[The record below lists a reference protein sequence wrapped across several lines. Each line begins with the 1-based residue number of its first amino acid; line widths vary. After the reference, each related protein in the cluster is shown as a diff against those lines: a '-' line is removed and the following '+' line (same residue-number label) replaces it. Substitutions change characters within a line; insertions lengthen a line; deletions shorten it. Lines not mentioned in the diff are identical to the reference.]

1 MPIIQNNEVVNG
13 SLAQVIVISTVNGV
27 QQITDVYQLRQL
39 EATINFNNV
48 EVNRLGTTAPMYL
61 QRGWT
66 GTGTMSFFYGSNIL
80 ARLVEQ
86 YIDDNLQ
93 VQFDVVVTNEDPN
106 SSSVIGSQIVQLHNC
121 KPESFDLV
129 MIDVDSDFLTNDFDF
144 VFEDVSILKHW
155 DFAQ

>member
-13 SLAQVIVISTVNGV
+13 SLAQVNIIANINGV
-27 QQITDVYQLRQL
+27 QEIVDSYQLRQL
-39 EATINFNNV
+39 TATINFNNV
-48 EVNRLGTTAPMYL
+48 EVNRLGTTSPMYL

-66 GTGTMSFFYGSNIL
+66 GSGTMSFFYGSNTL
-80 ARLVEQ
+80 ARLVEA
-86 YIDDNLQ
+86 YIDSNFQ

-106 SSSVIGSQIVQLHNC
+106 SSPVIGSQIVQLHNC
-121 KPESFDLV
+121 KPESFDLA

-144 VFEDVSILKHW
+144 VFEDVSILRHW